1 MIARTL
7 LPGLFFLLLL
17 RTEGANTLPV
27 LPFPQYVTEGKSN
40 LTYPA
45 RLRFQATGMT
55 AEATGRL
62 TGHWQDFASGLTHPA
77 QGAATVSLVLLG
89 KDAKADK
96 RLQQRA
102 DSSFNNIG
110 REGYLLIMNEQE
122 RIIAAHTETGLFYG
136 LQTLKQLTRAR
147 WNKAVFIADWPAFA
161 TRVIYDDI
169 SRGPISTVAYI
180 KQQIERMAEIKINY
194 LSFYIEH
201 VVQPVSH
208 PDFAPEN
215 GKLTIA
221 QIKELSAYAAKYH
234 MQLIGSFQSFGH
246 FDKILS
252 LPRYRSMGETNTLI
266 SPLDPKA
273 RKFLEQV
280 IGELCDA
287 FSAPWF
293 NVNCD
298 ETFDLN
304 KGRSKAYIDSI
315 GPARFYSDHMKF
327 LYDVVTKHHKKMMM
341 WGDIALQ
348 YKEIPDMLPRDII
361 YLTWE
366 YSDQQSY
373 ARWMQPFA
381 DRKLEFMVCP
391 GILNSYRLF
400 PDMVM
405 AKGNIAGFLA
415 AGKRQGATGAFTTIW
430 DDGSTYLFSGDWY
443 GVYTA
448 AEKSWNIDTV
458 QDDSFD
464 SRYEI
469 NAYGTNNGC
478 YVKALF
484 KLMELRGLK
493 LTYNLNELLWQQV
506 LLPEKGKKMLLNN
519 SSVPAAKAILLEA
532 SKLISVAAPLW
543 NRDDVNTLQHAIG
556 QYTIVMDTRTILA
569 NTVKHYQEVLMLAA
583 ARPQEATALL
593 TSSAKDIHELVNR
606 YVFMKERYSAAWKR
620 ENQDYWLKEVL
631 LPYDKKIQDLTQLE
645 AALLTTAASIT
656 KQLSPPPADSIR
668 LNIAETRFSYF
679 QNWMLAG
686 PFPGGDK
693 VSVPAFLYAEN
704 NEYNRPPSPGDFT
717 MYQGKTYRW
726 QKFATPNGG
735 IIDLDERF
743 GKAVNA
749 TAYAY
754 CNITAKE
761 ASVAAS
767 FLSAPAGA
775 EVFFNGDRVTGVAG
789 NDTMRGEKKFPLSIK
804 AGINHLLLKLPNS
817 EMAIPWQFT
826 FRLAADIDVI
836 NQKHKYQTNPKN
848 KVYEA
853 E

>member
-1 MIARTL
+1 MIGKTL
-7 LPGLFFLLLL
+7 IPGLFFLLLL
-17 RTEGANTLPV
+17 GAARGNTLPV
-27 LPFPQYVTEGKSN
+27 LPYPQQVTADQGALS
-40 LTYPA
+40 YPA
-45 RLRFQATGMT
+45 RLRFQSIGINAPMT
-55 AEATGRL
+55 TRL
-62 TGHWQDFASGLTHPA
+62 TEHWNNFAAGLPHPVA
-77 QGAATVSLVLLG
+77 GTATVSLVLLG
-89 KDAKADK
+89 KNAQRDK
-96 RLQQRA
+96 DLQQKA
-102 DSSFNNIG
+102 GAGYQHIG
-110 REGYLLIMNEQE
+110 QEGYVLIMNEKE
-122 RIIAAHTETGLFYG
+122 RTIAAHTEAGLFYG
-136 LQTLKQLTRAR
+136 LQTLKQLTRGG
-147 WNKAVFIADWPAFA
+147 WNKTVSITDWPAFA

-169 SRGPISTVAYI
+169 SRGPISTVAYV
-180 KQQIERMAEIKINY
+180 KQQIERMAELKINY

-201 VVQPVSH
+201 VVQPVSY
-208 PDFAPEN
+208 PDFAPAN

-221 QIKELSAYAAKYH
+221 QIKELSAHAAKYH

-246 FDKILS
+246 FDKILA
-252 LPRYRSMGETNTLI
+252 LPQYRSMGETNTLI

-273 RKFLEQV
+273 REFLEKV

-366 YSDQQSY
+366 YSDQPSY
-373 ARWMQPFA
+373 ARWIQPFA

-415 AGKRQGATGAFTTIW
+415 AGKQQGATGAFTTIW

-443 GVYTA
+443 GVYAA
-448 AEKSWNIDTV
+448 AEKSWNIDTL
-458 QDDSFD
+458 QNDSFD

-469 NAYGTNNGC
+469 NAYGTRNGG

-519 SSVPAAKAILLEA
+519 TSVPAANAILQEA
-532 SKLISVAAPLW
+532 STHISRAAPLW
-543 NRDDVNTLQHAIG
+543 HKDDVHTLQHAIE
-556 QYTIVMDTRTILA
+556 QYQIIMDTRTTLVQ
-569 NTVKHYQEVLMLAA
+569 TVKQYQEAQGMTA
-583 ARPQEATALL
+583 ARPQESKVLLLASARGIHALA
-593 TSSAKDIHELVNR
+593 SR
-606 YVFMKERYSAAWKR
+606 YVAMKDRYRAAWKR

-631 LPYDKKIQDLTQLE
+631 LPYDKKIADLHQLE
-645 AALLTTAASIT
+645 AALLSAAANT
-656 KQLSPPPADSIR
+656 GKQAALPPADSLR
-668 LNIAETRFSYF
+668 LTIAETRFSYF
-679 QNWMLAG
+679 QNWMLTG
-686 PFPGGDK
+686 PFPGNEN
-693 VSVPAFLYAEN
+693 SPVPAFLYAEN
-704 NEYNRPPSPGDFT
+704 NEYNKPPSPGDFT

-726 QKFATPNGG
+726 HKFATPNGG
-735 IIDLDERF
+735 IIDLEERF
-743 GKAVNA
+743 GKVAHSS
-749 TAYAY
+749 AYAY

-761 ASVAAS
+761 AAVSAS

-775 EVFFNGDRVTGVAG
+775 EVFFNGMQVMAIPGT
-789 NDTMRGEKKFPLSIK
+789 DTMEGEKKYPLPFK
-804 AGINHLLLKLPNS
+804 AGINHLLLKIPQGGS
-817 EMAIPWQFT
+817 PWQFT
-826 FRLAADIDVI
+826 FRLAADINVI
-836 NQKHKYQTNPKN
+836 NSKHKYQTNPQN

>member
-1 MIARTL
+1 MMARTF
-7 LPGLFFLLLL
+7 LPVFLFLLLL
-17 RTEGANTLPV
+17 GTARAQTLPV
-27 LPFPQYVTEGKSN
+27 LPYPQSVKKGN
-40 LTYPA
+40 GDLTYPT
-45 RLRFQATGMT
+45 RLRFQGIGLPT
-55 AEATGRL
+55 EAMKRL
-62 TGHWQDFASGLTHPA
+62 TGHWNNFVSGLPHSVAGT
-77 QGAATVSLVLLG
+77 ATVSLVLVG
-89 KDAKADK
+89 KNTQADRSLQEKAGAAFH
-96 RLQQRA
+96 Q
-102 DSSFNNIG
+102 IG
-110 REGYLLIMNEQE
+110 QEGYVLIINNAE
-122 RIIAAHTETGLFYG
+122 RTIAAHTETGLFYG
-136 LQTLKQLTRAR
+136 LQTLKQLTRGR
-147 WNKAVFIADWPAFA
+147 WKQSILIADWPAFV

-169 SRGPISTVAYI
+169 SRGPISTVGYI
-180 KQQIERMAEIKINY
+180 KHQIERMAELKINY

-201 VVQPVSH
+201 IVQPVSY
-208 PDFAPEN
+208 PDFAPAN

-221 QIKELSAYAAKYH
+221 QIKELSAYAANYH

-252 LPRYRSMGETNTLI
+252 LPQYRSMGETNTLI

-273 RKFLEQV
+273 KMFLEEV

-315 GPARFYSDHMKF
+315 GPARFYSDHLKF

-366 YSDQQSY
+366 YSDQPSY
-373 ARWMQPFA
+373 ARWIQPFA

-415 AGKRQGATGAFTTIW
+415 AGKQQGATGAFTTIW

-443 GVYTA
+443 GVYAA
-448 AEKSWNIDTV
+448 AEKSWNIDTL
-458 QDDSFD
+458 QDGSFD

-469 NAYGTNNGC
+469 NAYGTRNGS

-506 LLPEKGKKMLLNN
+506 LLPEKGKKMLMNN
-519 SSVPAAKAILLEA
+519 GSVPAANGILQEA
-532 SKLISVAAPLW
+532 SKLIAAAAPLW
-543 NRDDVNTLQHAIG
+543 NKDDVHTLQHAIE
-556 QYTIVMDTRTILA
+556 QYQIVMDTRTALA
-569 NTVKHYQEVLMLAA
+569 QTVKHYQKAQELAVT
-583 ARPQEATALL
+583 RPQEARALL
-593 TSSAKDIHELVNR
+593 TSTAKGMDALAS
-606 YVFMKERYSAAWKR
+606 RYSTMKDRYRAAWKR
-620 ENQDYWLKEVL
+620 ENQDYWLQEVL
-631 LPYDKKIQDLTQLE
+631 LPYDKKIQDLRQLE
-645 AALLTTAASIT
+645 RALLSAAATIT
-656 KQLSPPPADSIR
+656 KQTGLPPVDSIR
-668 LNIAETRFSYF
+668 LNIVETRFSYF
-679 QNWMLAG
+679 QNWMLTG
-686 PFPGGDK
+686 PFPGNDK
-693 VSVPAFLYAEN
+693 GTVPAFLYAEN
-704 NEYNRPPSPGDFT
+704 SEYNKPPSPGDFT

-726 QKFATPNGG
+726 HKFATPNGG

-743 GKAVNA
+743 GKAVHSS
-749 TAYAY
+749 AYAY
-754 CNITAKE
+754 CNITTKE
-761 ASVAAS
+761 AGIAAS
-767 FLSAPAGA
+767 FLSAPPGA
-775 EVFFNGDRVTGVAG
+775 EVFFNGMKVIAVPGT
-789 NDTMRGEKKFPLSIK
+789 DTLEGEKKFPLSFK
-804 AGINHLLLKLPNS
+804 AGINHLLLKVPQGS
-817 EMAIPWQFT
+817 TTAPWQFT
-826 FRLAADIDVI
+826 FRLAADINVI
-836 NQKHKYQTNPKN
+836 NQKHKYQTNPQN

>member
-1 MIARTL
+1 MMARTL
-7 LPGLFFLLLL
+7 IPGLFFLLLL
-17 RTEGANTLPV
+17 GTTKANTLPV
-27 LPFPQYVTEGKSN
+27 LPYPQHVTIDQAALS
-40 LTYPA
+40 YPSK
-45 RLRFQATGMT
+45 LRFQSVGIN
-55 AEATGRL
+55 AEVKERL
-62 TGHWQDFASGLTHPA
+62 TGHWNNFVSGLSHPVA
-77 QGAATVSLVLLG
+77 GTATVSLVLLG
-89 KDAKADK
+89 KDAQRDKA
-96 RLQQRA
+96 LQEKAGAAFQQ
-102 DSSFNNIG
+102 IG
-110 REGYLLIMNEQE
+110 QEGYVLILNEQE
-122 RIIAAHTETGLFYG
+122 RTIAAHTEAGLFYG
-136 LQTLKQLTRAR
+136 LQTLKQLTRAQ
-147 WNKAVFIADWPAFA
+147 WNHAVLITDWPAFA

-169 SRGPISTVAYI
+169 SRGPISTVAYV
-180 KQQIERMAEIKINY
+180 KQQIERMAELKINY

-201 VVQPVSH
+201 VVQPVSY
-208 PDFAPEN
+208 PDFAPAN

-246 FDKILS
+246 FDKILA
-252 LPRYRSMGETNTLI
+252 LPQYKSMGETNTLI

-273 RKFLEQV
+273 RKFLEEV

-373 ARWMQPFA
+373 ARWIQPFA

-405 AKGNIAGFLA
+405 AKANIAGFLA
-415 AGKRQGATGAFTTIW
+415 AGKQQGATGAFTTIW

-443 GVYTA
+443 GVYAA
-448 AEKSWNIDTV
+448 AEKSWNIDTL
-458 QDDSFD
+458 QDGSFD
-464 SRYEI
+464 SRYEV
-469 NAYGTNNGC
+469 NAYGTSNGG

-519 SSVPAAKAILLEA
+519 ASVPAANGILQEA
-532 SKLISVAAPLW
+532 SKLIVSAAPLW
-543 NRDDVNTLQHAIG
+543 NKDDARTLQHAVQ
-556 QYTIVMDTRTILA
+556 QYQIVMDTRTTLA
-569 NTVKHYQEVLMLAA
+569 QTVKHYQEAQGLVA
-583 ARPQEATALL
+583 ARPQEAKALL
-593 TSSAKDIHELVNR
+593 SSTAKTIHALASR
-606 YVFMKERYSAAWKR
+606 YVAMKDRYRAAWKR

-631 LPYDKKIQDLTQLE
+631 LPYDKKIQDLRELE
-645 AALLTTAASIT
+645 AALLSAAATTS
-656 KQLSPPPADSIR
+656 KQAPLPPTDSIR
-668 LNIAETRFSYF
+668 LTIAETRFSYF
-679 QNWMLAG
+679 QNWMLTG
-686 PFPGGDK
+686 PFPGSDK
-693 VSVPAFLYAEN
+693 GSVPAFLYAEN
-704 NEYNRPPSPGDFT
+704 SEYNKPPSPGDFT

-726 QKFATPNGG
+726 HKFAAPNGG

-743 GKAVNA
+743 GKNVHSS
-749 TAYAY
+749 AYAY
-754 CNITAKE
+754 CNITAKD
-761 ASVAAS
+761 AAVVAS

-775 EVFFNGDRVTGVAG
+775 EVFFNGVQVTAVPGTDKVA
-789 NDTMRGEKKFPLSIK
+789 GEKKYPLSFK
-804 AGINHLLLKLPNS
+804 AGINHLLLKIPQG
-817 EMAIPWQFT
+817 AAPWQFT
-826 FRLAADIDVI
+826 FRLAADINVI
-836 NQKHKYQTNPKN
+836 NQKHKYQTNPQN